1 MKNSNDGVGAG
12 GVNDP
17 FVCDSTLVTRATAE
31 LNEEI
36 LEELSEEDRSIASV
50 LKDVKN
56 NPPLWTS
63 DDREPGDRGSN
74 ATDA

>member
-1 MKNSNDGVGAG
+1 MKNSDDGVGDG

-36 LEELSEEDRSIASV
+36 LEELSQEDCSIASV
-50 LKDVKN
+50 LDHLKK
-56 NPPLWTS
+56 NPPVWAS
-63 DDREPGDRGSN
+63 NDRGSN